1 MEVNLNFKIH
11 RKAKIEENPSK
22 YLDADEEY
30 KEYARGPR
38 SIYWVTNK
46 GKVLSSNWSGIR
58 VMSLHV
64 ANDYKRVQILGKM
77 LFVHRLV
84 AQLFIPNNDTSKI
97 EVNHKDSN
105 RANNSVDNLE
115 WVTKSENIQHSYTYG
130 SKKSPEGVLNGKAVL
145 SEQDVKELRSSYIPH
160 DKEFGMKALAK
171 KYGVSEPT
179 INRVVHNR
187 SYKNIK

>member
-1 MEVNLNFKIH
+1 MIKKYCHHKLLQNGYKLITL
-11 RKAKIEENPSK
+11 SK
-22 YLDADEEY
+22 KKTY
-30 KEYARGPR
+30 
-38 SIYWVTNK
+38 SI
-46 GKVLSSNWSGIR
+46 
-58 VMSLHV
+58 
-64 ANDYKRVQILGKM
+64 
-77 LFVHRLV
+77 HRLV
-84 AQLFIPNNDTSKI
+84 AETFLENPENKL

-115 WVTKSENIQHSYTYG
+115 WVTKSENIQHSYSYG
-130 SKKSPEGVLNGKAVL
+130 SKKAPEGVSNGKAVL

-160 DKEFGMKALAK
+160 DKDFGMKALAK